1 MSKGRETNAA
11 HLLAADHSIL
21 PQMKQ
26 WTAKYVKRCNNFCS
40 PTSIQKVPLKLNF
53 RTTHEWTLTNR
64 DTKQLNIF
72 ERKVYGRILGP
83 VYDNEK
89 ENWRLITNKE
99 IYSSVKKPTI
109 IETIKLHR
117 LCWFGHVQRMEENRI
132 SKRVLYM
139 NLGTTRLRGR
149 PRNRWQH
156 EVREDGRI
164 VGGEGGR
171 KKYITERNRRSSWER
186 QWIIA
191 FCTCQWNEWMSEWI
205 NGQMDDKL
213 PLRSSYTVLTMVQSI
228 LLVNKKYRKNLYW
241 KLLLFTSH
249 SRTSSTSSCG
259 GEPFLIIYKYTC
271 KCLANTSHRA
281 KDR

>member
-1 MSKGRETNAA
+1 MVITAKRRQMNKGRETNAA

-109 IETIKLHR
+109 IETIR
-117 LCWFGHVQRMEENRI
+117 LNRLRWLGHVQN
-132 SKRVLYM
+132 
-139 NLGTTRLRGR
+139 
-149 PRNRWQH
+149 
-156 EVREDGRI
+156 
-164 VGGEGGR
+164 GR
-171 KKYITERNRRSSWER
+171 KQNSQKGIICEFGNSKIER
-186 QWIIA
+186 
-191 FCTCQWNEWMSEWI
+191 
-205 NGQMDDKL
+205 
-213 PLRSSYTVLTMVQSI
+213 
-228 LLVNKKYRKNLYW
+228 
-241 KLLLFTSH
+241 
-249 SRTSSTSSCG
+249 
-259 GEPFLIIYKYTC
+259 
-271 KCLANTSHRA
+271 
-281 KDR
+281 